1 MLKHQ
6 AACTLYMYTA
16 CIEYHL
22 LYTSASASK
31 QKCFLN
37 CMLSL
42 NALDAYDIVVEWWK
56 CEIKCTFITHM
67 RWYICIPVL
76 RRWAIRPTFVST
88 FCAIVIRN
96 SSTKALYDQKPN
108 TKIEHELKTNSSQP
122 ILARNRHDSR
132 KRKIFV
138 QKTEIRKITN
148 QSDYY

>member
-1 MLKHQ
+1 
-6 AACTLYMYTA
+6 MYSLHSTIY
-16 CIEYHL
+16 CIWVR
-22 LYTSASASK
+22 ASK

-42 NALDAYDIVVEWWK
+42 NALDAYDIRWMVEMRNQMH
-56 CEIKCTFITHM
+56 IYSTHM
-67 RWYICIPVL
+67 HACICIPVL
-76 RRWAIRPTFVST
+76 QRWAIRPTFVST

-108 TKIEHELKTNSSQP
+108 TKIEHELKTNSSRP

-132 KRKIFV
+132 KRKIL